1 MELIADDVDFSAYLA
16 EPEAQQKVKP
26 ASHWIDSLIERLTCP
41 QHTQGKTLP
50 WVKTF
55 DQFRIRPN
63 EITLWPGT
71 NGHGKSL
78 LVGQVML
85 GLMEQGEKVLI
96 CSMEMK
102 PVSTMERMT
111 KQAIGLSV
119 PTPIEARQ
127 FLNWTDNKLWIYDH
141 LGSVHWQKLLG
152 VFRYCAKEL
161 GITQIVIDSLMK
173 CGISDDDYQGQ
184 KSFMDALC
192 TIKMDYPIHIHL
204 ILHGRKLM
212 DESQLPGKFDVKGT
226 GSLTDLADNVATVWR
241 NKSKEEVMKKSAI
254 YRTDK
259 ENQTM
264 QGPDCLL
271 VVDKQR
277 HHEWEGKI
285 ALWYIPGV
293 GQYTENESQVSTSI
307 NFN

>member
-1 MELIADDVDFSAYLA
+1 
-16 EPEAQQKVKP
+16 
-26 ASHWIDSLIERLTCP
+26 
-41 QHTQGKTLP
+41 
-50 WVKTF
+50 
-55 DQFRIRPN
+55 
-63 EITLWPGT
+63 
-71 NGHGKSL
+71 
-78 LVGQVML
+78 
-85 GLMEQGEKVLI
+85 
-96 CSMEMK
+96 
-102 PVSTMERMT
+102 
-111 KQAIGLSV
+111 
-119 PTPIEARQ
+119 
-127 FLNWTDNKLWIYDH
+127 
-141 LGSVHWQKLLG
+141 
-152 VFRYCAKEL
+152 
-161 GITQIVIDSLMK
+161 
-173 CGISDDDYQGQ
+173 
-184 KSFMDALC
+184 
-192 TIKMDYPIHIHL
+192 
-204 ILHGRKLM
+204 M